1 MRFVYITV
9 YCQGRAAITIYT
21 ANRNHAFLLSLITC
35 PDYAYSPQRRFQYQ
49 FQSSHCFNLRGQSP
63 LAEICRA
70 QFYPR
75 SAPTSL
81 RVYCFP
87 HAGLL
92 RSEEQALALWNVEQ
106 RPSEEQEEECP
117 NSVRTPP
124 AHTWRFDEV
133 RLSVSLGRV
142 YGEVMGVRDWMQH

>member
-35 PDYAYSPQRRFQYQ
+35 PDYAYSPQRRFQHQ
-49 FQSSHCFNLRGQSP
+49 FQSSHCVLISEDNPHQ
-63 LAEICRA
+63 
-70 QFYPR
+70 QR
-75 SAPTSL
+75 SAGLSSIPGVPQPL

-142 YGEVMGVRDWMQH
+142 YEEVMGVHDWMQH